1 MANDGKFEFDSV
13 QDEKSI
19 QSFLA
24 ALTEGFG
31 KGRVVLRSDNEEIVL
46 TPGALVSFG
55 VKAKRKDGESKMTIK
70 IAWKDARSAISAG
83 ERAIRVES

>member
-1 MANDGKFEFDSV
+1 MPHDGKFEFDSV

-19 QSFLA
+19 QAFLA

-31 KGRVVLRSDNEEIVL
+31 KGRVVLRSESEEIVL
-46 TPGALVSFG
+46 CPGALVSFG

-70 IAWKDARSAISAG
+70 ISWKDAKSPIATG
-83 ERAIRVES
+83 ERTIQVES

>member
-1 MANDGKFEFDSV
+1 MSNDGKFEFDSV

-19 QSFLA
+19 QAFLA

-31 KGRVVLRSDNEEIVL
+31 KGRVVLRSDSEEIVL

-70 IAWKDARSAISAG
+70 IAWKDAKSAISAG

>member
-1 MANDGKFEFDSV
+1 MPSDGKFEFDSV

-19 QSFLA
+19 QAFLA

-31 KGRVVLRSDNEEIVL
+31 KGRVVLRSESEEITL
-46 TPGALVSFG
+46 TPGSLVSFG

-70 IAWKDARSAISAG
+70 ISWKDAKTAIAAG
-83 ERAIRVES
+83 DRAIRVES

>member
-1 MANDGKFEFDSV
+1 MTTDGKFEFDSV

-19 QSFLA
+19 QTFLA

-31 KGRVVLRSDNEEIVL
+31 KGRVVLRSDAEEITL
-46 TPGALVSFG
+46 TPGALMSFN

-70 IAWKDARSAISAG
+70 IAWKDARSAIAAG
-83 ERAIRVES
+83 ERTLKVEA

>member
-1 MANDGKFEFDSV
+1 MSSDGKFEFDSV

-19 QSFLA
+19 QAFLA

-31 KGRVVLRSDNEEIVL
+31 KGRVVLRSDTEEITL
-46 TPGALVSFG
+46 TPGALVDFA

-70 IAWKDARSAISAG
+70 ISWKDAKSPIATG
-83 ERAIRVES
+83 ERTIQVEA

>member
-1 MANDGKFEFDSV
+1 MTHDGKFEFDSV

-19 QSFLA
+19 QAFLA

-31 KGRVVLRSDNEEIVL
+31 KGRVVLRSDTEEITL
-46 TPGALVSFG
+46 TPGAMVNFG

-70 IAWKDARSAISAG
+70 ISWKDAKTAIATG
-83 ERAIRVES
+83 DRAIRVES

>member
-1 MANDGKFEFDSV
+1 MSHDGKFEFDSV

-19 QSFLA
+19 QTFLA

-31 KGRVVLRSDNEEIVL
+31 KGRVVLRSEAEEIVL
-46 TPGALVSFG
+46 TPGALVNFG

-70 IAWKDARSAISAG
+70 IAWKDARTQLAAG
-83 ERAIRVES
+83 ERTLQVES

>member
-1 MANDGKFEFDSV
+1 MSSDGKFEFDSV

-19 QSFLA
+19 QAFLA

-31 KGRVVLRSDNEEIVL
+31 KGRVVLRSEDEEL
-46 TPGALVSFG
+46 TLAPAPLVSFA

-70 IAWKDARSAISAG
+70 IAWKDSRSSISAG
-83 ERAIRVES
+83 ARALSVES

>member
-1 MANDGKFEFDSV
+1 MTHDGKFEFDSV

-19 QSFLA
+19 QAFLA

-31 KGRVVLRSDNEEIVL
+31 KGRVVLRSEADEITL
-46 TPGALVSFG
+46 APGALMSFA

-70 IAWKDARSAISAG
+70 ISWKDAKSPIATG
-83 ERAIRVES
+83 ERTIQVEA

>member
-1 MANDGKFEFDSV
+1 MSHDGKFEFDSV

-19 QSFLA
+19 QEFLS

-31 KGRVVLRSDNEEIVL
+31 KGRVVLRSEADELLL
-46 TPGALVSFG
+46 TPGPLMSFA

-70 IAWKDARSAISAG
+70 IAWKDSRSSIAAGTRAIS
-83 ERAIRVES
+83 VES

>member
-19 QSFLA
+19 RTFLA

-31 KGRVVLRSDNEEIVL
+31 KGRVVLRSEADEISL
-46 TPGALVSFG
+46 IPGALMDFS

-70 IAWKDARSAISAG
+70 IAWKDAKSPIAAG
-83 ERAIRVES
+83 ERILKVEA

>member
-19 QSFLA
+19 QAFLA

-31 KGRVVLRSDNEEIVL
+31 KGRVTLRSDAEEIVL
-46 TPGALVSFG
+46 TPAPLVSFA

-70 IAWKDARSAISAG
+70 ITWKDARTQIAAADRTIQ
-83 ERAIRVES
+83 VES

>member
-1 MANDGKFEFDSV
+1 MSSDGKFEFDSV

-19 QSFLA
+19 QAFLA

-31 KGRVVLRSDNEEIVL
+31 KGRVVLRSDSEEITL
-46 TPGALVSFG
+46 TPGPLVSFA

-70 IAWKDARSAISAG
+70 ISWKDAKSPIATG
-83 ERAIRVES
+83 ERTLQVEA

>member
-1 MANDGKFEFDSV
+1 MPSDGKFEFDSV

-19 QSFLA
+19 QAFLA

-31 KGRVVLRSDNEEIVL
+31 KGRVVLRSEADEIIL
-46 TPGALVSFG
+46 NPSSLVSFA

-70 IAWKDARSAISAG
+70 ISWKDAKNPVAGSERS
-83 ERAIRVES
+83 IRVES

>member
-1 MANDGKFEFDSV
+1 MSHDGKFEFDSV

-19 QSFLA
+19 QAFLA

-31 KGRVVLRSDNEEIVL
+31 KGRVVLRSEAEEIVL
-46 TPGALVSFG
+46 TPGALVNFG

-70 IAWKDARSAISAG
+70 IAWKDARTQLAAG
-83 ERAIRVES
+83 ERTLQVES

>member
-1 MANDGKFEFDSV
+1 MSHDGKFEFDSV

-19 QSFLA
+19 QTFLA

-31 KGRVVLRSDNEEIVL
+31 RGRVVLRSEAEEIVL
-46 TPGALVSFG
+46 TPGALVNFG

-70 IAWKDARSAISAG
+70 IAWKDARTQLAAG
-83 ERAIRVES
+83 ERTLQVES